1 MYKLKVKLEHKD
13 AKIPTKAH
21 PTDAGWDLYSTRD
34 VHFYYKGQIEIVD
47 TGISIELPQGT
58 EAQVRPRSGLSFKH
72 GISLVNAPGTIDFAY
87 RGNCKVALIFNGDK
101 DYTINKGDR
110 IAQMVIQKVLPIEI
124 EEVDELSDTDRGT
137 GGFGSSGR

>member
-1 MYKLKVKLEHKD
+1 MHTLKVKLNHKD

-21 PTDAGWDLYSTRD
+21 PTDAGWDLYSIRD
-34 VHFYYKGQIEIVD
+34 VHFYYRGQIEIVD
-47 TGISIELPQGT
+47 TGISIELPKGT

-72 GISLVNAPGTIDFAY
+72 GIGLINAPGTIDQAY
-87 RGNCKVALIFNGDK
+87 RGNCKVALIFHGDN

-110 IAQMVIQKVLPIEI
+110 IAQMVIQKVLPIQI
-124 EEVDELSDTDRGT
+124 QEVDELSDTDRGT